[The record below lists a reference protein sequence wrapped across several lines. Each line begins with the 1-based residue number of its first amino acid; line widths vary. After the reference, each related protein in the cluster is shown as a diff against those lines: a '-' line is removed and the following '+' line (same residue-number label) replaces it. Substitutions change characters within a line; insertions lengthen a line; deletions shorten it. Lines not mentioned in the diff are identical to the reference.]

1 MKLTTDEAKRIKA
14 VLDDLL
20 SKSNALREH
29 ARDKD
34 PVGLIYKYANKE
46 DQEAAAFIASTL
58 SYGKQDTF
66 RPIIARILNQM
77 GDSPVDFITDVLVE
91 DLEDKFSW
99 FQYRFN
105 KPVDIACLIL
115 ALRGVYETGF
125 TLENLFKSGYEDNNS
140 FQEGCSYLTK
150 ALKKDWYVHAYAGIH
165 EHELKGFQYLIPSP
179 QAGSACKRLC
189 MFLRWMIRQDDID
202 VGNWTDIPTKD
213 LIIPLDTHVARIS
226 KDLGLTNKS
235 GGTWKVAEDITDSLR
250 QLNPDDPLVYDFPIC
265 TAGIQ
270 GQL

>member
-1 MKLTTDEAKRIKA
+1 MKLTTEEATRIKD

-34 PVGLIYKYANKE
+34 PVGLIYKYSNKE

-77 GDSPVDFITDVLVE
+77 GDSPVDFITGVRIE
-91 DLEDKFSW
+91 DLEDEFNW

-115 ALRGVYETGF
+115 ALRGVYENNL
-125 TLENLFKSGYEDNNS
+125 TLEKLFQIGYEDTNS
-140 FQEGCSYLTK
+140 FQAGCSYLTK
-150 ALKKDWYVHAYAGIH
+150 ALRKDWYVHAYAGI
-165 EHELKGFQYLIPSP
+165 HELKGFQYLIPSP

-189 MFLRWMIRQDDID
+189 MFLRWMIRRDGID
-202 VGNWTDIPTKD
+202 VGIWTDIPTKD
-213 LIIPLDTHVARIS
+213 LVIPLDTHVARIS

-250 QLNPDDPLVYDFPIC
+250 QLNPEDPLVYDFPIC
-265 TAGIQ
+265 TAGIT
-270 GQL
+270 GKL